1 MFDPHLKGYA
11 SHCTVLPRHQRKR
24 RKKLESR
31 TDSEAS
37 RNLNRRWR
45 DSDVTCLKVEEQF
58 TSDVVALSL
67 LSNMTKVSQLMTS
80 SDGFSKSI
88 YY

>member
-11 SHCTVLPRHQRKR
+11 SHCIVLPRHQRKR

-37 RNLNRRWR
+37 RNRRWR
-45 DSDVTCLKVEEQF
+45 DTGSDVTCLKVEEQF
-58 TSDVVALSL
+58 TSDIVALSL

>member
-11 SHCTVLPRHQRKR
+11 SHCIVLPRHQRKR

-37 RNLNRRWR
+37 QNRRWR
-45 DSDVTCLKVEEQF
+45 DSDVTCLQVKVEEQF